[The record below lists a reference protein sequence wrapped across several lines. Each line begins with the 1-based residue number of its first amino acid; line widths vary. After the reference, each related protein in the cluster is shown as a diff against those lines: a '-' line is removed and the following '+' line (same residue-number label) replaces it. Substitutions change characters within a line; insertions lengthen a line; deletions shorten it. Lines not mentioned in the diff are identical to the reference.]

1 MFRTEEHIDIMAE
14 REELL
19 YIVGDLMS
27 RGHYFPDGVI
37 GLREMAERPP
47 SPTEKFL
54 PGQRAAFV
62 TEGESREHEI
72 SSVDEW
78 DMAEARI
85 EEKRL
90 RSPKHEVYAWRLS
103 ELTPG
108 TLRVTVTF
116 TAEYGGFEKLS
127 KGKAARTFIATMLQR
142 LKEHVED
149 KRTFAGPRTFVTQ
162 SVSTDPLDMP

>member
-1 MFRTEEHIDIMAE
+1 
-14 REELL
+14 
-19 YIVGDLMS
+19 
-27 RGHYFPDGVI
+27 
-37 GLREMAERPP
+37 
-47 SPTEKFL
+47 
-54 PGQRAAFV
+54 
-62 TEGESREHEI
+62 
-72 SSVDEW
+72 
-78 DMAEARI
+78 MAEARI